1 MKKTLLFLL
10 LLLLTLSFSSA
21 LAFHDHVDIDG
32 AEVLIS
38 GYRAPTETEDG
49 STGDEVCS
57 VCGEVI
63 KKASPIPAVGKQ
75 REKAKEENITPQPP
89 VRTQAPETPNTPVP
103 TARPTK
109 EPTPPPPTAPPT
121 ANPPPPQPPPPGA
134 PAAPPP
140 PPEAPA
146 PAPKKKTAEQTPQP
160 DLSGEEKNTAFKP
173 PEDQG
178 SAGGSSSFS
187 PAAGSSPGGA
197 SRRRSSSANQ
207 PAPSPRDLDAYP
219 IFSSRFPWRRL
230 PMSPEPDI
238 LLTPAGELIWS
249 PRPEASSPLMMLQ
262 LPDPQP

>member
-1 MKKTLLFLL
+1 MKKSLFFLL
-10 LLLLTLSFSSA
+10 LLLAVLSFSSA
-21 LAFHDHVDIDG
+21 LAFHEHVDIDG

-109 EPTPPPPTAPPT
+109 EPTPPPTKVPPKETPAPEE
-121 ANPPPPQPPPPGA
+121 A
-134 PAAPPP
+134 PKAGE
-140 PPEAPA
+140 PEAPA
-146 PAPKKKTAEQTPQP
+146 PAPKKKSAEQTPQP
-160 DLSGEEKNTAFKP
+160 DLSGEEKNTAFKA

-178 SAGGSSSFS
+178 SGGGSSSFS

-238 LLTPAGELIWS
+238 LLTPAGELVW
-249 PRPEASSPLMMLQ
+249 PPQPEASSPLMMLQ